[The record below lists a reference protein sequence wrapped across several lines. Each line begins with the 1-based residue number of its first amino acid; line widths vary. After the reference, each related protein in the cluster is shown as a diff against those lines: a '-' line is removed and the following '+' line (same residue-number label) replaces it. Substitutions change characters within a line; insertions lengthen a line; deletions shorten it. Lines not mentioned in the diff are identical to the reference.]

1 MTSGPTGLKI
11 DWFETQPSPGF
22 DRLAPASRGRDSKML
37 FHQRNKKVV
46 AAMTQNRPLH
56 DHSPSPSAS
65 AFVIGPSPASG
76 GFPGGNALMLD
87 QKAAICTTPNC
98 AFRKPWLSLLGS
110 IVLPREE
117 TQNENSVCCLSYYS
131 SVRD

>member
-22 DRLAPASRGRDSKML
+22 DRLAPASRRRESKML

-46 AAMTQNRPLH
+46 AATTQNRPLH

-65 AFVIGPSPASG
+65 AFVIGRAPACGGPSALPAAISHNRAAAAPRAAMRSCSIKGGDPHDPELCLPEALAIASG
-76 GFPGGNALMLD
+76 
-87 QKAAICTTPNC
+87 QHWAA
-98 AFRKPWLSLLGS
+98 
-110 IVLPREE
+110 
-117 TQNENSVCCLSYYS
+117 
-131 SVRD
+131 